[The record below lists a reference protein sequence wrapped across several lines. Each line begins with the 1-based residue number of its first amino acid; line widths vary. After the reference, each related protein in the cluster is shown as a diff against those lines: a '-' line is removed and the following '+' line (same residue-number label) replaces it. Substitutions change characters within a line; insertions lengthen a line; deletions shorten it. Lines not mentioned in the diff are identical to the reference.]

1 MYLQALGLD
10 TIPER
15 VSNKGRLDISLH
27 HKENVYI
34 FELKIDSAQ
43 KAIDQII
50 TKTNTYKSAGAYKNK
65 KVTLV
70 GVQIDFTER
79 NIIKHKVKTLSQKGT
94 LTN

>member
-10 TIPER
+10 SIAER

-27 HKENVYI
+27 NKENVYI

-43 KAIDQII
+43 KAINQIMD
-50 TKTNTYKSAGAYKNK
+50 KNYAGAYKNK

-70 GVQIDFTER
+70 GVQVDFTER
-79 NIIKHKVKTLSQKGT
+79 NIIKHTVEAL
-94 LTN
+94 

>member
-15 VSNKGRLDISLH
+15 VSNKGRLGISLH
-27 HKENVYI
+27 HQENVYI

-50 TKTNTYKSAGAYKNK
+50 VKNYAGAYKNK

-70 GVQIDFTER
+70 GVQIDFTAR
-79 NIIKHKVKTLSQKGT
+79 NIIKHVVKTL
-94 LTN
+94 